1 MIDKTTIERV
11 LQSVDIVDVVSG
23 HLTLQ
28 KKGSLYWGCC
38 PFHSERTPSFAVSK
52 ARGTFTCY
60 GCGAHGD
67 AVEFVQKLDNLSF
80 PEAIER
86 LAK

>member
-28 KKGSLYWGCC
+28 KKGSLYWGC
-38 PFHSERTPSFAVSK
+38 
-52 ARGTFTCY
+52 
-60 GCGAHGD
+60 
-67 AVEFVQKLDNLSF
+67 
-80 PEAIER
+80 
-86 LAK
+86 